1 MMESEATVIMAREIS
16 GSILSRS
23 VDQLHSVA
31 NRLLARCT
39 ETQETNTCEKPL
51 SQTHVLIAVII
62 ATAYDLSSSI
72 DPIIHYP
79 DGKLHVANPCGPC
92 SSLLLLGS
100 VLLVLFWL
108 HLRRRKLDK
117 LEDASDPFE
126 LAAYGIEQPA
136 AQKKRRRDRLRAI
149 MSGR

>member
-1 MMESEATVIMAREIS
+1 MESDKGVVMARDMS
-16 GSILSRS
+16 RSILSRS
-23 VDQLHSVA
+23 IDQLHSVA

-51 SQTHVLIAVII
+51 SQTHVLIAVVIS
-62 ATAYDLSSSI
+62 TA
-72 DPIIHYP
+72 
-79 DGKLHVANPCGPC
+79 
-92 SSLLLLGS
+92 LLLGGS

-126 LAAYGIEQPA
+126 LAAYGIEPPV
-136 AQKKRRRDRLRAI
+136 AQKQRRRDRLRAI
-149 MSGR
+149 MAR